1 MATEDKQGNLHSD
14 KNGQFVTKNHK
25 DAEEMIARKYE
36 KYAPV
41 ELNAKPKEFMSKNV
55 KVDQKVS
62 EAALKK
68 IGQVRIDPNKDNL
81 LPELNE
87 EELATMG
94 LTENKRVLV
103 KKFSLERN
111 AREHGDVKPE
121 DYDFIIGHALYAPD
135 KIVKGKN
142 ERGNYFTFAKR
153 LKISKRNNRPVYGVV
168 LLDIDK
174 TKDNFEVVH
183 WHWINEDRVKSM

>member
-1 MATEDKQGNLHSD
+1 M
-14 KNGQFVTKNHK
+14 
-25 DAEEMIARKYE
+25 
-36 KYAPV
+36 
-41 ELNAKPKEFMSKNV
+41 
-55 KVDQKVS
+55 S

-68 IGQVRIDPNKDNL
+68 IGQVRIDPTKDNL

-87 EELATMG
+87 EDLATMG

-111 AREHGDVKPE
+111 AREHSDVKPE

-142 ERGNYFTFAKR
+142 ESGTYFTFVKKLR
-153 LKISKRNNRPVYGVV
+153 ISQRGKVLHGAV
-168 LLDIDK
+168 LLDVDK

-183 WHWINEDRVKSM
+183 WHWVRDYGVKKNLK

>member
-1 MATEDKQGNLHSD
+1 
-14 KNGQFVTKNHK
+14 
-25 DAEEMIARKYE
+25 MIARKYE

-87 EELATMG
+87 EDLATMG

-111 AREHGDVKPE
+111 AREHGDVNP
-121 DYDFIIGHALYAPD
+121 
-135 KIVKGKN
+135 KI
-142 ERGNYFTFAKR
+142 T
-153 LKISKRNNRPVYGVV
+153 I
-168 LLDIDK
+168 LLSGTRYMHPI
-174 TKDNFEVVH
+174 
-183 WHWINEDRVKSM
+183 KS

>member
-1 MATEDKQGNLHSD
+1 MRKRYRSIATVSSVEQSNL
-14 KNGQFVTKNHK
+14 
-25 DAEEMIARKYE
+25 Y
-36 KYAPV
+36 V
-41 ELNAKPKEFMSKNV
+41 E
-55 KVDQKVS
+55 VDQKVS

-68 IGQVRIDPNKDNL
+68 IGQVRIDPTKDNL

-87 EELATMG
+87 EDLATMG

-142 ERGNYFTFAKR
+142 ESGTYFTFVKKLR
-153 LKISKRNNRPVYGVV
+153 ISQRGKVLHGAV
-168 LLDIDK
+168 LLDVDK

-183 WHWINEDRVKSM
+183 WHWVREKKLRSI

>member
-1 MATEDKQGNLHSD
+1 MAKEDKQGNLHSD

-25 DAEEMIARKYE
+25 DAAEMIARKYE

-68 IGQVRIDPNKDNL
+68 IEQVRIDPNKDNL

-87 EELATMG
+87 EDLATMG

-121 DYDFIIGHALYAPD
+121 DYDFIIGNALYAPD

-142 ERGNYFTFAKR
+142 ESGTYFTFVKKLR
-153 LKISKRNNRPVYGVV
+153 ISQRGKVLHGAV
-168 LLDIDK
+168 LLDVDK

-183 WHWINEDRVKSM
+183 WHWVRDYGVKKI